1 MNAFTCSADSF
12 ERARLEAT
20 AAFEGGD
27 EQTRRYR
34 ITLVDGHEQVLS
46 ERFDALLA
54 LDDDFS
60 QCLEEEAPLARVP
73 HANRG
78 PDRRGPA
85 SLRTDLSDRGRD

>member
-34 ITLVDGHEQVLS
+34 ITLVDGGHEQVLS

-54 LDDDFS
+54 LGRR
-60 QCLEEEAPLARVP
+60 LLAVP
-73 HANRG
+73 
-78 PDRRGPA
+78 
-85 SLRTDLSDRGRD
+85 